1 MLRMKTSTLAR
12 NGVSTEVVDLIG
24 RLVEMIAWPARRRAM
39 GDVVVTLLDGKQ
51 RVAETVFGWNRRV
64 VEMGINEY
72 QTGIT
77 CVNDISTGVKPK
89 TPRLS
94 WSLTANRSRVCAP
107 PCCTPT

>member
-51 RVAETVFGWNRRV
+51 SGNEG
-64 VEMGINEY
+64 MGS
-72 QTGIT
+72 G
-77 CVNDISTGVKPK
+77 
-89 TPRLS
+89 LS
-94 WSLTANRSRVCAP
+94 FCLGYLAQ
-107 PCCTPT
+107 